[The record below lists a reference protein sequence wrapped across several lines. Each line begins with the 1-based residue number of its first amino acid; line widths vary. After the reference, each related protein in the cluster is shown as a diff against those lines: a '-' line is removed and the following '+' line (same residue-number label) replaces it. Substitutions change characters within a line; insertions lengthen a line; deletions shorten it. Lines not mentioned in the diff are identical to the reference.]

1 MRHPLLV
8 LLSSVLGTMR
18 SLAFSIQPPSKP
30 GTRRTIPAETEYQVL
45 LITIF
50 CLTGLLVFLCLMCWF
65 PDLGAIVAEMNQ
77 F

>member
-1 MRHPLLV
+1 MRHLLLV
-8 LLSSVLGTMR
+8 LSSSVLGTMR

-30 GTRRTIPAETEYQVL
+30 GTRATIPAETEYPVL

-50 CLTGLLVFLCLMCWF
+50 CLTGLLVSLCLMSWF
-65 PDLGAIVAEMNQ
+65 PDLGATVADMNQ